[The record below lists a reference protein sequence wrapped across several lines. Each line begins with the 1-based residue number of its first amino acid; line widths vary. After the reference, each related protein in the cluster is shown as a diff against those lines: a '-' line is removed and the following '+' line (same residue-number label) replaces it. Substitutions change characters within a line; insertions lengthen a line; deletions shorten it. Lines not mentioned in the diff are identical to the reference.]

1 MGRVSV
7 TAADVR
13 HIATLARLGLDEERI
28 PLLVEEL
35 NRILGHMEVLT
46 AIPTRPEHLVTGI
59 SAGGMP
65 LRTDTGPALPLAQ
78 VREALAP
85 VMREG
90 FFIVPRLATHEDTAD
105 PGA

>member
-1 MGRVSV
+1 VSV
-7 TAADVR
+7 TADDVR
-13 HIATLARLGLDEERI
+13 HIATLARVGIPAERI
-28 PLLVEEL
+28 PVIVDEL
-35 NRILGHMEVLT
+35 NRILEHMQVLA

-65 LRTDTGPALPLAQ
+65 LRTDTGPALPLACP
-78 VREALAP
+78 RETVAP